1 MQKFPWQNIVD
12 FYKKSGRH
20 HLPWRDYSLSDEKNL
35 IYRVWISE
43 ILLQQTQ
50 AERVVTYF
58 EKILQKFPTI
68 ADLAKS
74 DYDEFFPYYQG
85 MGYYSRARNILK
97 TAKIVSEEYSEGFPK
112 DKKILQKLP

>member
-1 MQKFPWQNIVD
+1 MQKFPWQNIID

-20 HLPWRDYSLSDEKNL
+20 NFPWRNYKIPENIL

-50 AERVVTYF
+50 AERVIPYF

-74 DYDEFFPYYQG
+74 DYEEFFPYYQ
-85 MGYYSRARNILK
+85 
-97 TAKIVSEEYSEGFPK
+97 
-112 DKKILQKLP
+112 